1 MPTFEDVDVNN
12 LLPPYSQKDID
23 LYPQNKDSD
32 EEPLFLTPKEV
43 ADFFGVNPKTV
54 TRWANA
60 GKLNGKVRII
70 RTPGNHRRFRTEDVK
85 KLLEAYD
92 A

>member
-1 MPTFEDVDVNN
+1 MATYEDVDISNI
-12 LLPPYSQKDID
+12 LPPQEKDTE
-23 LYPQNKDSD
+23 PNV
-32 EEPLFLTPKEV
+32 EEADPLFLTPKEV
-43 ADFFGVNPKTV
+43 AGWFGVDPKTV

-70 RTPGNHRRFRTEDVK
+70 RTPGNHRRFRTEDVR